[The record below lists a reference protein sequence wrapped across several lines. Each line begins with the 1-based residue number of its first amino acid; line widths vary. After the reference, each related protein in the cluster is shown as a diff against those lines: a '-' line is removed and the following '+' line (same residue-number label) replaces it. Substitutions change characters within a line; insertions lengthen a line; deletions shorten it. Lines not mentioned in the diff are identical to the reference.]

1 MKTANNKPTLT
12 ALESSKK
19 LTYEENVTLPTEKG
33 LSAHKHIVTDKASQ
47 ELFGKSILAQGRSP
61 RGTQPAENMF
71 EFPTNNIGFDEL
83 RLSVIPQA
91 IEADNREPDDFLSPD
106 RGREVL
112 VDKEDCLAGQF
123 STIKQNS
130 RR

>member
-1 MKTANNKPTLT
+1 M
-12 ALESSKK
+12 
-19 LTYEENVTLPTEKG
+19 
-33 LSAHKHIVTDKASQ
+33 TDKASQ

-61 RGTQPAENMF
+61 RAAQPTESIF
-71 EFPTNNIGFDEL
+71 EFPANAIGFDEL

-91 IEADNREPDDFLSPD
+91 IEADNREPDNFLSPD

-112 VDKEDCLAGQF
+112 VDKEDGLNGQF